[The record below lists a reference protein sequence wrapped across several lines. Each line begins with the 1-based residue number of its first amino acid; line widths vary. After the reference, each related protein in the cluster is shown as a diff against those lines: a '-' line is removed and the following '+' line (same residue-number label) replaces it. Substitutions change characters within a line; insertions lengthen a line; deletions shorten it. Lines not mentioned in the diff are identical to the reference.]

1 MSHGLFTPRRAPH
14 PASTQR
20 TDHTGFSSYINAEM
34 MQYFL
39 SLFDPEA
46 PLMLGRMTPGPVRIR
61 TEFNV
66 GGMMVGVVACA
77 VQSEMGSMI
86 KSQIPHSD
94 LRVQ

>member
-1 MSHGLFTPRRAPH
+1 MSHGLNMSRRAPH

-20 TDHTGFSSYINAEM
+20 TYHTVFFSYINAEM

-46 PLMLGRMTPGPVRIR
+46 PLMLGRITPGPVRIR

-66 GGMMVGVVACA
+66 GGMVGVVGGA
-77 VQSEMGSMI
+77 VQS
-86 KSQIPHSD
+86 
-94 LRVQ
+94 